1 MSSQITPHESYPQL
15 ALSIGVEDLY
25 FKREDL
31 HPLGSHKGRSIPHMI
46 DYGLEKGMRSFAIS
60 SSGNAA
66 LAAAL
71 YVKELNKNL
80 EGKGENKKE
89 SKDHIVLDV
98 LVGMKINP
106 KKRAKL
112 DALKD
117 KNIRVSAHERPLQML
132 FSKTQERPG
141 HPGEATSHP
150 LRQSNDDTALV
161 GYTSL
166 AEELLTIPNLR
177 AVFVGT
183 SSGTTAQALAAYFLN
198 YASSQKGR
206 GKAPVEVH
214 IVQTSSCH
222 PLAEEFNED
231 SVSTGGEGEISIADA
246 IVDHTALRKNK
257 LIPIIERTDGS
268 GWIVTNESISTAK
281 ELTKKHAGLVISP
294 NSALSVAGL
303 MNAVYTGRAW
313 NGAVACLICGE

>member
-15 ALSIGVEDLY
+15 ALSIGVEELY

-46 DYGLEKGMRSFAIS
+46 DCGLEKGMRSFAIS

-71 YVKELNKNL
+71 YVRELNKKID
-80 EGKGENKKE
+80 EKK
-89 SKDHIVLDV
+89 DPIVLDI
-98 LVGMKINP
+98 LVGMRINP
-106 KKRAKL
+106 KKRSKL

-132 FSKTQERPG
+132 FTKTQERPG
-141 HPGEATSHP
+141 NPGEATSHP

-161 GYTSL
+161 GYISL

-183 SSGTTAQALAAYFLN
+183 SSGTTAQALATYFIEH
-198 YASSQKGR
+198 ASSQKGR
-206 GKAPVEVH
+206 GKAPIEVH
-214 IVQTSSCH
+214 IVQTSSCN
-222 PLAEEFNED
+222 PMAKEFNED
-231 SVSTGGEGEISIADA
+231 SVVTGDDGEISIADA